1 MHKRILQKYF
11 LILPLCI
18 FKFGFSQSN
27 HIYYHKN
34 PMIVEYGKSIE
45 ISQLLFQ
52 NEDIVSGTLFF
63 RDKGEL
69 SYQEEEMTFEGGKW
83 IGIIPGD
90 RVTILGLE
98 YVTILTRL
106 DGGKIALPLI
116 DNPFNNPLSIKVRQ
130 GTDKITSSKKS
141 KKQENYVD
149 EDILILSPE
158 NGSINN
164 PGEVVIAASLFN
176 SPNINKKDYKI
187 YVDNIDFSSQTVIS
201 GDVLT
206 LVFKEDLEFGF
217 HTIKILFNTTYG
229 LPVRPIE
236 WSFSVSKGMTNI
248 AESLKYNGSFSGK
261 QAMNTASSITINE
274 TQYTGKI
281 DAELSWIKAQYSIR
295 RSSRDSKFAQPI
307 NRSTF
312 TLRITDYLKIESGD
326 IYPSISNFMLDGK
339 KVNGRHLDF
348 DIPYGFGFD
357 GFNLFGKDI
366 LAFNLEGSV
375 ELETV
380 SGLLSNTIQ
389 YQEGRNR
396 AYELLTNDMK
406 YDNSGNR
413 IYLFN
418 RKGYTFPRNISAVKL
433 AFSLNNWF
441 RASAHY
447 LKAKD
452 DFEKIKIRVSENS
465 LFSVDTSI
473 FGDTLTYDYNL
484 VQFIDSLSNNDTI
497 KIKEKNWDDGSPKE
511 NIAIGFDLE
520 GSMDNRKL
528 LFQMG
533 WNMSLTNNNI
543 WSGVASKDSLD
554 LLMDTIPDG
563 KLLGSYDISE
573 LGDFIDSYG
582 EIFTVN
588 PLHMVPI
595 LPIDP
600 IVAEKSAIR
609 AIINMPSSAYYFR
622 LKGSYSFNNILI
634 EYKQLGPEYKS
645 FGNPYITNNIREF
658 NINDRLSL
666 FGRRL
671 MFVVGYKSRDNKL
684 SDLIANPIST
694 KTISMNT
701 TLVPGPGAPSIILN
715 LQSIGKTNGINSTDT
730 DQYGNYL
737 GDSREDSQALN
748 IMASIN
754 IPGSFEVFNIITSI
768 NLNSITYRDNLAN
781 DRNKDYFFQKSETQ
795 SISATLSTR
804 FNIPIK
810 TVWTFNQT
818 MVKVPYLDQNN
829 IAQKQLNTWTSISTS
844 AQFGIWNNKLRLKSG
859 LDFTTNGKTDNTS
872 TKLYGAKI
880 GGDWDILERLTMS
893 LNSSIRINNSK
904 SYQSDNFDNDG
915 DGKIDESNEQWSIN
929 SSGFNLNLGYRF

>member
-52 NEDIVSGTLFF
+52 NEDIVSGVLFF

-83 IGIIPGD
+83 IGFIPGD
-90 RVTILGLE
+90 RVTVLGLE
-98 YVTILTRL
+98 YVTILTKL

-116 DNPFNNPLSIKVRQ
+116 DNPFNNPLTIRVRQ
-130 GTDKITSSKKS
+130 GADKTTSSKKS
-141 KKQENYVD
+141 NKQKNYVD
-149 EDILILSPE
+149 EDVLILSPE
-158 NGSINN
+158 DGSIYN

-176 SPNINKKDYKI
+176 SPSIDKEDYKI
-187 YVDNIDFSSQTVIS
+187 YVDNIDYSSQTIIS
-201 GDVLT
+201 GEVLT
-206 LVFKEDLEFGF
+206 LVLEEELEFGF
-217 HTIKILFNTTYG
+217 HTIKILFKTTYG
-229 LPVRPIE
+229 LPIRPIE
-236 WSFSVSKGMTNI
+236 WSFSISKGMTNI

-312 TLRITDYLKIESGD
+312 VLRITDYLKIESGD
-326 IYPSISNFMLDGK
+326 IYPSISNFILDGK

-389 YQEGRNR
+389 YQEGKNR

-441 RASAHY
+441 KASAHY

-473 FGDTLTYDYNL
+473 FGDTLTFDYNL

-511 NIAIGFDLE
+511 NLAIGFDLE

-600 IVAEKSAIR
+600 LVAEKSAIR

-715 LQSIGKTNGINSTDT
+715 LQSIGKTNGIDSIDT

-754 IPGSFEVFNIITSI
+754 IPGNFDAFNTITSI
-768 NLNSITYRDNLAN
+768 NLNSITYKDNLAN
-781 DRNKDYFFQKSETQ
+781 SRNKDYFFQKSETQ

-810 TVWTFNQT
+810 IVWTFNQT

-844 AQFGIWNNKLRLKSG
+844 AQYGIWNNKLRLKSG
-859 LDFTTNGKTDNTS
+859 LDFTTNSKTDNTS
-872 TKLYGAKI
+872 IKLYGAKI

>member
-52 NEDIVSGTLFF
+52 NEDIVSGVLFF

-83 IGIIPGD
+83 IGFIPGD
-90 RVTILGLE
+90 RVTVLGLE
-98 YVTILTRL
+98 YVTILTKL

-116 DNPFNNPLSIKVRQ
+116 DNPFNNPLSIRVRQ
-130 GTDKITSSKKS
+130 GVDKITSSKKS
-141 KKQENYVD
+141 NKQEDYVD

-158 NGSINN
+158 DGSIYN

-176 SPNINKKDYKI
+176 SPNINKEDYKI
-187 YVDNIDFSSQTVIS
+187 YVDNIDYSSQTIIS

-206 LVFKEDLEFGF
+206 LVLEEELEFGF

-229 LPVRPIE
+229 LPIRPIE
-236 WSFSVSKGMTNI
+236 WSFSISKGMTNI

-312 TLRITDYLKIESGD
+312 ALRITDYLKIESGD
-326 IYPSISNFMLDGK
+326 IYPSISNFILDGK

-348 DIPYGFGFD
+348 DIPYGFSFD

-441 RASAHY
+441 KASAHY

-511 NIAIGFDLE
+511 NLAIGFDLE

-600 IVAEKSAIR
+600 LVAEKSAIR

-715 LQSIGKTNGINSTDT
+715 LQSIGKTNGIDSIDT

-754 IPGSFEVFNIITSI
+754 IPGNFEVFNTITSI
-768 NLNSITYRDNLAN
+768 NLNSITYKDNLAN
-781 DRNKDYFFQKSETQ
+781 SRNKDYFFQKSETQ

-844 AQFGIWNNKLRLKSG
+844 AQCGIWNNKLRLRSG